1 LISFNNV
8 WQPRTAT
15 IVETAK
21 ANDMS
26 IANSFG
32 FEGKATR
39 ATKTLEVTRAARD
52 HLTLTKPERA
62 APCNPLAID

>member
-8 WQPRTAT
+8 WQPSTAI
-15 IVETAK
+15 IVEMAK

-32 FEGKATR
+32 FEGKA
-39 ATKTLEVTRAARD
+39 ARAARD
-52 HLTLTKPERA
+52 LEVARADRDCLTLTKPERA

>member
-8 WQPRTAT
+8 WQPSTAI
-15 IVETAK
+15 IVEMAK

-32 FEGKATR
+32 FEGKAAR
-39 ATKTLEVTRAARD
+39 AARTLEVA
-52 HLTLTKPERA
+52 
-62 APCNPLAID
+62 